1 MSHQVDLPGDPPRQ
15 GALEAADGRSIGE
28 VMGDLTKDVS
38 TLMQQEVALAKAEL
52 RQSGQR
58 AGKGI
63 GLFAGAAVA
72 GLLFLVFLS
81 VSAWWGLGQFIGQRV
96 VRARRGRRLGRD
108 RDHPGRGRAGSR

>member
-1 MSHQVDLPGDPPRQ
+1 MSHQVDLPSDDTPRQ
-15 GALEAADGRSIGE
+15 GAFEAADGRSIGE

-63 GLFAGAAVA
+63 GLLAGAAGA
-72 GLLFLVFLS
+72 GVPVLVLLS
-81 VSAWWGLGQFIGQRV
+81 GSPRWGP
-96 VRARRGRRLGRD
+96 RASIPN
-108 RDHPGRGRAGSR
+108 PGADP